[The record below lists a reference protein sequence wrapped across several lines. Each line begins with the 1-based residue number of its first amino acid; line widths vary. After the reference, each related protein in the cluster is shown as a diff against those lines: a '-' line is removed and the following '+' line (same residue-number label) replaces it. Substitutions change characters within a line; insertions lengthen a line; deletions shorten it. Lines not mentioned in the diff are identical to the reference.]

1 MKILRSKFYQLLFL
15 FLTKIILIFNEK
27 NIFNIIANRKIN
39 EIINNRTINIDTG
52 LEIINTI
59 VEKDGKCFE
68 KSKLNQK
75 YFEIKV
81 KNDNKIVNYV
91 NRYSP
96 LLLPILKIE
105 DKLLCPIVYTEDIL
119 NNIQNI
125 IYIFAK
131 LPNYNIIKLFLNIEL
146 EKPVT
151 NNAMIDDNSI
161 NILKSLK
168 QVNIKNIIETAQTI
182 TREFYPIKHEFNPI
196 KRDENSYNGNSIFKF
211 NNNIVFVNSKLTL
224 NHNYYDNNYLNDI
237 NIDIDIDIDNNNNN
251 IFIKN
256 NTKNRVNTK
265 SIKQKGD
272 NCVSYFEDK
281 TCCYII
287 TFNNN
292 LYFYIGSTIN
302 IKNRIKSH
310 NKNIDSLGKNL
321 SEIFKYFLNSEIHE
335 NKIIEYK
342 IRPIYLGINYFTKFK
357 NLFTDY
363 KLSKGEWLLLKK
375 ITELIIRILE
385 QSLILNY
392 KPKLN
397 SAEKIAIGQIDWRD
411 EWLHYYGPEKDYK
424 QMPKYSLYY
433 ISKIKKYK
441 YCGIIVSFDEIVR
454 YLGTFTLHD
463 LFKRYN
469 FNKDEVL
476 NNLNIYHIYKD
487 ITILKNT
494 KIKIVEETELKT
506 EKEIRYKKF
515 QEDIKI

>member
-15 FLTKIILIFNEK
+15 FLTKIVLIFNDK

-52 LEIINTI
+52 LEIIETI

-68 KSKLNQK
+68 KSELNQK
-75 YFEIKV
+75 YFEIKI

-119 NNIQNI
+119 NNIKNI

-131 LPNYNIIKLFLNIEL
+131 FPNYNIIKLFLNIEL

-168 QVNIKNIIETAQTI
+168 QIKIKNIIETAQTI
-182 TREFYPIKHEFNPI
+182 TREFNPI

-224 NHNYYDNNYLNDI
+224 NHYYYDNNFLND
-237 NIDIDIDIDNNNNN
+237 IDIDIDIDNNN
-251 IFIKN
+251 IFIKK
-256 NTKNRVNTK
+256 NTKNRVNTELT
-265 SIKQKGD
+265 KQKGD
-272 NCVSYFEDK
+272 DCVSYFEDK

-292 LYFYIGSTIN
+292 LYFYIGSTTN

-310 NKNIDSLGKNL
+310 NNKINSFDKDL
-321 SEIFKYFLNSEIHE
+321 SELFKYFLNSEIHE
-335 NKIIEYK
+335 NKKIEYK

-357 NLFTDY
+357 NLFPDY

-375 ITELIIRILE
+375 ITELIIKILE

-424 QMPKYSLYY
+424 KIPKYSLYY
-433 ISKIKKYK
+433 ISKIKNDK
-441 YCGIIVSFDEIVR
+441 YCGEIVSFDEIVR
-454 YLGTFTLHD
+454 YFGTFTLHD

-506 EKEIRYKKF
+506 EKEIRDKKF
-515 QEDIKI
+515 QEDIKILDIYSSL